1 MNDDFKLK
9 KTRMIVVA
17 SIFWVAFSFYSADT
31 SIWWWWFYGDLNL
44 RNVEWGI
51 FFTLGAPVWIY
62 WAYYWINRYYR
73 DDDLKEPLPAT
84 ITWFVFVPLLIII
97 VLLGI
102 IVYKI

>member
-31 SIWWWWFYGDLNL
+31 YNSLLQSWFYYSLNF
-44 RNVEWGI
+44 RDVKWGI

-62 WAYYWINRYYR
+62 WAYYWINKGR
-73 DDDLKEPLPAT
+73 
-84 ITWFVFVPLLIII
+84 
-97 VLLGI
+97 
-102 IVYKI
+102 